1 MTTSD
6 IQQPVILLSPPE
18 DDQPSKSS
26 FLKRKLSNLSLRKDV
41 LFYTNSCSITATNTI
56 YSSSS
61 NLSTPSSISERAR
74 PSIVLQDKYKNYKLG
89 KKIGSGASAKL
100 RLLEPTK
107 GNKLVAMKIYKKKEK
122 DETEKGYDKQLT
134 SEFCIS
140 KTLFHQHVVSV
151 YDLLKDKK
159 GRWCITMEYCAGG
172 DLLSVIQQFDLN
184 DDEMDCLFKQLLL
197 GLSHIHSSGVAHR
210 DIKPENLIMT
220 TDGLLKIGDF
230 GVADVVQSCFDLE
243 PRYSK
248 GKCGSEPYWSPEI
261 LTSTEYDA
269 KALDIWSSAV
279 TWHVMLYRRIPF
291 LIANQTDPSYIE
303 FLKAKRDWL
312 PLSKCSEQEKECLF
326 GMFDPD
332 PNTRWTIERCLRSDW
347 ISSIGVCFE
356 NFKRHRHHFIKNK
369 LF

>member
-1 MTTSD
+1 MRKAIKDNRMTTSD

-107 GNKLVAMKIYKKKEK
+107 GNKLVAMKIYKKKDK

-159 GRWCITMEYCAGG
+159 GRWCIIMEY
-172 DLLSVIQQFDLN
+172 V
-184 DDEMDCLFKQLLL
+184 
-197 GLSHIHSSGVAHR
+197 
-210 DIKPENLIMT
+210 NL
-220 TDGLLKIGDF
+220 
-230 GVADVVQSCFDLE
+230 
-243 PRYSK
+243 
-248 GKCGSEPYWSPEI
+248 
-261 LTSTEYDA
+261 
-269 KALDIWSSAV
+269 
-279 TWHVMLYRRIPF
+279 
-291 LIANQTDPSYIE
+291 
-303 FLKAKRDWL
+303 
-312 PLSKCSEQEKECLF
+312 
-326 GMFDPD
+326 
-332 PNTRWTIERCLRSDW
+332 
-347 ISSIGVCFE
+347 
-356 NFKRHRHHFIKNK
+356 
-369 LF
+369 